1 VLKYGNTKTSF
12 FWLALITTIGFDSF
26 NSASASNYRAI
37 SVNDD
42 TFEIKIVSQLS
53 YQDNVK
59 TLDLV
64 ADKINLVSSTT
75 HLLSNINQSDLVKS
89 SLQKPQQLNNNF
101 LGDIALKSNQ
111 NDSETTEQEQSK
123 DHQNLITIQ
132 IISLAFFLLLF
143 IPFGIFYPFLLLY
156 KKLLN
161 IEQQESSN
169 LSKNDNLPFSK
180 PLTTEKYDSKK
191 QEDNSQAVISKL
203 QIACSV
209 ADDQLRRKLAKI
221 NSNNH
226 LQSEPAIGE
235 ATPSAI
241 AELMRKNLA
250 VLIEKQ
256 HWTHASYSSL
266 DLSLEEIQTEF
277 DVISCTE
284 KNKFFN
290 QELSLINNGK
300 STGTN
305 KKFQTKTGYDYLVF
319 TLIICTSTPLF
330 LFEQIYT
337 KEQLIQSLIKLS
349 KLRKDDLIKFELLWN
364 PQEED
369 EYISN
374 EQLLLEYGDLI
385 RLL

>member
-1 VLKYGNTKTSF
+1 MLKYGNTKTSF

-132 IISLAFFLLLF
+132 IISLVFFLLLF

-209 ADDQLRRKLAKI
+209 ADDQLRRKLAQI

-256 HWTHASYSSL
+256 H
-266 DLSLEEIQTEF
+266 
-277 DVISCTE
+277 
-284 KNKFFN
+284 
-290 QELSLINNGK
+290 
-300 STGTN
+300 
-305 KKFQTKTGYDYLVF
+305 
-319 TLIICTSTPLF
+319 
-330 LFEQIYT
+330 
-337 KEQLIQSLIKLS
+337 
-349 KLRKDDLIKFELLWN
+349 
-364 PQEED
+364 
-369 EYISN
+369 
-374 EQLLLEYGDLI
+374 
-385 RLL
+385 